1 MPKLIGNFRLGRD
14 AELRSLQDGTPVASL
29 SLAYNYG
36 KPDQSGNRPTTWIDG
51 SLFGKTAEALAPY
64 LLKGSV
70 HEFTLEG
77 LHIQTFDKR
86 DGGQG
91 TKIAARVL
99 SVELGPKVQGSSP
112 APAPAPRPAPPPR
125 QAPPAPTGGGFDD
138 MDEDIPFVTCSMFYD
153 MTTSKDRRLAKY
165 DY

>member
-1 MPKLIGNFRLGRD
+1 MPKMIGMMRLGRD
-14 AELRSLQDGTPVASL
+14 AEIRSLQDGTAVAGL

-36 KPDQSGNRPTTWIDG
+36 KADQSGNRPTTWIDA
-51 SLFGKTAEALAPY
+51 SLFGKQAESLAPY

-99 SVELGPKVQGSSP
+99 SVELGPKTQGAAAAP
-112 APAPAPRPAPPPR
+112 RAPAPAPRAPAPAPR
-125 QAPPAPTGGGFDD
+125 APSGFDD
-138 MDEDIPFVTCSMFYD
+138 MDSDIPF
-153 MTTSKDRRLAKY
+153 
-165 DY
+165 

>member
-1 MPKLIGNFRLGRD
+1 MPKMIGMMRLGRD
-14 AELRSLQDGTPVASL
+14 AELRSLSDGTAVAGL

-36 KPDQSGNRPTTWIDG
+36 KADQSGNRPTTWIDA
-51 SLFGKTAEALAPY
+51 SLFGKQAESLAPY
-64 LLKGSV
+64 LLKGTV

-99 SVELGPKVQGSSP
+99 SVELGPKQQGATPSP
-112 APAPAPRPAPPPR
+112 APRAPAPAPRAPAPAPR
-125 QAPPAPTGGGFDD
+125 SASGFDE
-138 MDEDIPFVTCSMFYD
+138 MDDDLPPF
-153 MTTSKDRRLAKY
+153 
-165 DY
+165 

>member
-1 MPKLIGNFRLGRD
+1 MPKMIGMMRLGRD
-14 AELRSLQDGTPVASL
+14 AELRYLNDGTPVAGL

-36 KPDQSGNRPTTWIDG
+36 KPDQSGNRPTTWIDA
-51 SLFGKTAEALAPY
+51 SLFGKQAESLAPY

-99 SVELGPKVQGSSP
+99 SVELGPKQQGA
-112 APAPAPRPAPPPR
+112 APAPAPRAPAPAPRAPAPAPR
-125 QAPPAPTGGGFDD
+125 QSGTGFDD
-138 MDEDIPFVTCSMFYD
+138 MDDDIPF
-153 MTTSKDRRLAKY
+153 
-165 DY
+165 